1 MSLSSPPQS
10 EIDSIL
16 ELFSNNNLQ
25 EALDKI
31 KTLSKRFPDDSL
43 LHNIRGAC
51 YAGLGQLGS
60 AVKSYKKE
68 TSRVGRV
75 GHGHGNALYPL
86 QSIVGRFVPRPR
98 GGPPTIW
105 QGHGRSREG
114 AAGGPRPP
122 VRPQPPGAPPP
133 PGGVG
138 VD

>member
-31 KTLSKRFPDDSL
+31 KTLSKKFPDDSL

-60 AVKSYKKE
+60 AVKSYEKMYKIRHCKKDCFQQGKVFAGCQQKR
-68 TSRVGRV
+68 TVGIQFSK
-75 GHGHGNALYPL
+75 L
-86 QSIVGRFVPRPR
+86 
-98 GGPPTIW
+98 
-105 QGHGRSREG
+105 
-114 AAGGPRPP
+114 
-122 VRPQPPGAPPP
+122 
-133 PGGVG
+133 
-138 VD
+138 